1 MLRGC
6 ILINPSPWVS
16 RMFFLELSSEF
27 KEIICLQVDESE
39 GDEAEAERKSC
50 QDTLL
55 EELHQDSLRKRWA
68 RQEAINATKKDI
80 HYQDILF
87 DGGYIFVDLCY
98 YETLSFF
105 ASSFFI
111 LYLVLTH
118 SS

>member
-1 MLRGC
+1 MGLQ
-6 ILINPSPWVS
+6 NV
-16 RMFFLELSSEF
+16 FLELSSEV

-111 LYLVLTH
+111 SCTDSLLLAHYLFFF
-118 SS
+118 SSACE